1 MTHVFRGASG
11 TLEREKAEASSAHRE
26 GRRAAQGRM
35 RKRGR
40 TSVKVEYL
48 PLGGA
53 GEVGASCGILRI
65 GDRRV
70 LIDAGMRPSARV
82 GQGRLPALN
91 RLDSAPP
98 EAILVTHA
106 HIDHTG
112 ALPLASERFPTAPI
126 YCTETTLLLTRL
138 LLADSVR
145 VMEAE
150 HLAQEGE
157 TPLYTAEVVERTLA
171 RVRPVEWGQPVA
183 PLDDP
188 AITVRFLHAGHIAGA
203 AMLLIDT
210 PAGRVLHLDDYSVTA
225 QRTLHGMDV
234 QGIPQADAVITEGTY
249 GDAIHANRKEQERAL
264 VATVARVVGRGGR
277 ALLPAFAVG
286 RAQEVALIL
295 RAARSTGELP
305 PVPIHLDGMVRG
317 VCDLYQAQVHDIN
330 PRLQNYVR
338 NARRPLF
345 ADPSLAV
352 YAVTAGRRRAL
363 LNNPEA
369 AIVISSSGMMTGGPA
384 PLYARAFAADEKS
397 AIVFSG
403 YQDDESPG
411 AALLRARQGTTV
423 ALGKEELTLSCA
435 VERYSL
441 SAHADAAQIEAA
453 VTRAQPRVTVLVH
466 GEPDTLRALA
476 KRVARHHP
484 HVAVN
489 GEAVTLIDAPARAAS
504 TSGRAATVAPSGKG
518 AHPSPPAAG
527 STATTGGAHQKDA
540 DPSPA
545 DLAAIHRT
553 AWKAAGAHRPW
564 TTVKLA
570 RLATGARYTP
580 ATRVHVQALLDA
592 DVAYFARKR
601 LGAQDVYL
609 PRAPEEVATRQATH
623 VALTPG
629 DLVITSVVEQGTVEA
644 TIAGWKGA
652 RFPLAVIQ
660 LPTGV
665 RRPAYV
671 ALAREDRKA
680 ALAADQERID
690 AATRAG
696 VIAHDLMALWA
707 AAGAGQTTADL
718 VGTQETDDGRIA
730 LARDLVMR
738 GGVLFARHGDVWEPK
753 VAADLAAPEAVARHR
768 ALLALGPRAEVVYR
782 DGRQGVL
789 SGRGRWG
796 QIEVVCDDETRVWWQ
811 DKDVRVVGS
820 SVPERASGDGT
831 DDAVVATADGVD
843 DDERVG

>member
-1 MTHVFRGASG
+1 VR
-11 TLEREKAEASSAHRE
+11 
-26 GRRAAQGRM
+26 
-35 RKRGR
+35 
-40 TSVKVEYL
+40 VEYV

-65 GDRRV
+65 GDWRV
-70 LIDAGMRPSARV
+70 LIDAGMRPSARA
-82 GQGRLPALN
+82 GQDRRPALD
-91 RLDSAPP
+91 RLDAAPP
-98 EAILVTHA
+98 DAILVTHA

-112 ALPLASERFPTAPI
+112 ALPLASEMVPTAPI

-171 RVRPVEWGQPVA
+171 RVRPVEWAQPVA
-183 PLDDP
+183 PLPDP

-210 PAGRVLHLDDYSVTA
+210 PAGRVLHLGDYSVTA

-234 QGIPQADAVITEGTY
+234 QRLPPADAVITEGTY
-249 GDAIHANRKEQERAL
+249 GDAIHANRTEQERAL
-264 VATVARVVGRGGR
+264 VETVARVVGRGGR

-317 VCDLYQAQVHDIN
+317 VCDLYQAQVHDLN

-352 YAVTAGRRRAL
+352 YAVTASRRRQL
-363 LNNPEA
+363 LNDPGA
-369 AIVISSSGMMTGGPA
+369 AVVISSSGMMTGGPA

-441 SAHADAAQIEAA
+441 SAHADAGQIEAA
-453 VTRAQPRVTVLVH
+453 VTRAQPRTTILVH

-476 KRVARHHP
+476 KRVARQHP
-484 HVAVN
+484 QIAAN
-489 GEAVTLIDAPARAAS
+489 GEAVTLIDGPVRTTAAS
-504 TSGRAATVAPSGKG
+504 GRLVPVAPSGEG
-518 AHPSPPAAG
+518 VHPSLAAAG
-527 STATTGGAHQKDA
+527 SAATAGGAHQRDA
-540 DPSPA
+540 DLAPA
-545 DLAAIHRT
+545 DLTAVHRAALAT
-553 AWKAAGAHRPW
+553 GGLHRPW
-564 TTVKLA
+564 TTVELA

-580 ATRVHVQALLDA
+580 AARAHVQGLLDA

-609 PRAPEEVATRQATH
+609 PRAPEEVATRQAAH
-623 VALTPG
+623 VALAPG
-629 DLVITSVVEQGTVEA
+629 DIVIARMNAGQGEARLGVITSIVDQGSVEA
-644 TIAGWKGA
+644 TIAGWKGE

-665 RRPAYV
+665 RRPTYV
-671 ALAREDRKA
+671 ALVREDRKA

-690 AATRAG
+690 AAARSGAL
-696 VIAHDLMALWA
+696 AHDLMALWA
-707 AAGAGQTTADL
+707 CGSQTTGDL
-718 VGTQETDDGRIA
+718 LGTQDTDDGRIA

-738 GGVLFARHGDVWEPK
+738 GGVLFARHGAVWEPK
-753 VAADLAAPEAVARHR
+753 AERDLAVPEAVARHR
-768 ALLALGPRAEVVYR
+768 ALLALGAGSKVAYR
-782 DGRQGVL
+782 DGRQGIL

-796 QIEVVCDDETRVWWQ
+796 QVEVTFDDGTRMWWQ
-811 DKDVRVVGS
+811 DKDVQAVGS
-820 SVPERASGDGT
+820 PEPERAAGSAAGAGSAAEADARADGLG
-831 DDAVVATADGVD
+831 DDALAG
-843 DDERVG
+843 

>member
-1 MTHVFRGASG
+1 
-11 TLEREKAEASSAHRE
+11 
-26 GRRAAQGRM
+26 
-35 RKRGR
+35 
-40 TSVKVEYL
+40 VKVEYI

-65 GDRRV
+65 GDWRV
-70 LIDAGMRPSARV
+70 LIDAGMRPAARA
-82 GQGRLPALN
+82 GQDRLPALD
-91 RLDSAPP
+91 RLTAEPP

-112 ALPLASERFPTAPI
+112 ALPLVSEMFPAAPI

-171 RVRPVEWGQPVA
+171 RVRPVEWARPVA
-183 PLDDP
+183 PLPDP

-210 PAGRVLHLDDYSVTA
+210 PAGRVLHLGDYSVTA
-225 QRTLHGMDV
+225 QRTLHGLDV
-234 QGIPQADAVITEGTY
+234 LGLPQADAVITEGTY

-286 RAQEVALIL
+286 RAQKVALIL

-317 VCDLYQAQVHDIN
+317 VCDLYQAQVHDLN

-338 NARRPLF
+338 NARCPLF

-352 YAVTAGRRRAL
+352 YAVTAGRRRGL
-363 LNNPEA
+363 LDNPEA

-384 PLYARAFAADEKS
+384 PLYARAFAADERN
-397 AIVFSG
+397 AIIFSG

-423 ALGKEELTLSCA
+423 ALGKEALTLSCA

-441 SAHADAAQIEAA
+441 SAHADAGQIEVA
-453 VTRAQPRVTVLVH
+453 VARARPRMTVLVH

-476 KRVARHHP
+476 RRIARHHP
-484 HVAVN
+484 QVAVN
-489 GEAVTLIDAPARAAS
+489 GEAITLIDAPARAVSAA
-504 TSGRAATVAPSGKG
+504 TSGQS
-518 AHPSPPAAG
+518 AAG
-527 STATTGGAHQKDA
+527 ALSGDRAHASPMAAGVSVTMGGSHQRNA
-540 DPSPA
+540 DLYPA
-545 DLAAIHRT
+545 DLAAVHR
-553 AWKAAGAHRPW
+553 AALATGGPHRPW
-564 TTVKLA
+564 TTVELA

-580 ATRVHVQALLDA
+580 ATRVHLQGLLDA

-609 PRAPEEVATRQATH
+609 PRAPEEVAKRQATH
-623 VALTPG
+623 VALAPG
-629 DLVITSVVEQGTVEA
+629 DIVIARMNAGQGEARLGVITSVVEQGTVQA
-644 TIAGWKGA
+644 TIVGWKGE

-671 ALAREDRKA
+671 ALPRDERRAT
-680 ALAADQERID
+680 LAADQERLT
-690 AATRAG
+690 AATRSGA
-696 VIAHDLMALWA
+696 IAHDLMALWA
-707 AAGAGQTTADL
+707 DAGDGRTTGDL
-718 VGTQETDDGRIA
+718 LGTQDTDDGR
-730 LARDLVMR
+730 
-738 GGVLFARHGDVWEPK
+738 
-753 VAADLAAPEAVARHR
+753 
-768 ALLALGPRAEVVYR
+768 LAL
-782 DGRQGVL
+782 
-789 SGRGRWG
+789 S
-796 QIEVVCDDETRVWWQ
+796 T
-811 DKDVRVVGS
+811 
-820 SVPERASGDGT
+820 
-831 DDAVVATADGVD
+831 
-843 DDERVG
+843 

>member
-1 MTHVFRGASG
+1 M
-11 TLEREKAEASSAHRE
+11 
-26 GRRAAQGRM
+26 
-35 RKRGR
+35 
-40 TSVKVEYL
+40 KVEYI

-65 GDRRV
+65 GDWRV
-70 LIDAGMRPSARV
+70 LIDAGMRPAARA
-82 GQGRLPALN
+82 GQDRLPALD
-91 RLDSAPP
+91 RLTAEPP

-112 ALPLASERFPTAPI
+112 ALPLVSEMFPAAPI

-171 RVRPVEWGQPVA
+171 RVRPVEWARPVA
-183 PLDDP
+183 PLPDP

-210 PAGRVLHLDDYSVTA
+210 PAGRVLHLGDYSVTA
-225 QRTLHGMDV
+225 QRTLHGLDV
-234 QGIPQADAVITEGTY
+234 LGLPQADAVITEGTY

-317 VCDLYQAQVHDIN
+317 VCDLYQAQVHDLN

-338 NARRPLF
+338 NARCPLF

-352 YAVTAGRRRAL
+352 YAVTAGRRRGL
-363 LNNPEA
+363 LDNPEA

-384 PLYARAFAADEKS
+384 PLYARAFAADERN
-397 AIVFSG
+397 AIIFSG

-423 ALGKEELTLSCA
+423 ALGKEALTLSCA

-441 SAHADAAQIEAA
+441 SAHADAGQIEVA
-453 VTRAQPRVTVLVH
+453 VARARPRMTVLVH

-476 KRVARHHP
+476 RRIARHHP
-484 HVAVN
+484 QVAVN
-489 GEAVTLIDAPARAAS
+489 GEAITLIDAPARAVSAA
-504 TSGRAATVAPSGKG
+504 TSGQS
-518 AHPSPPAAG
+518 AAG
-527 STATTGGAHQKDA
+527 ALSGDRAHASPMAAGVSVTMGGSHQRNA
-540 DPSPA
+540 DLYPA
-545 DLAAIHRT
+545 DLAAVHR
-553 AWKAAGAHRPW
+553 AALATGGPHRPW
-564 TTVKLA
+564 TTVELA

-580 ATRVHVQALLDA
+580 ATRVHLQGLLDA

-609 PRAPEEVATRQATH
+609 PRAPEEVAKRQATH
-623 VALTPG
+623 VALAPG
-629 DLVITSVVEQGTVEA
+629 DIVIARMNAGQGEARLGVITSVVEQGTVQA
-644 TIAGWKGA
+644 TIVGWKGE

-671 ALAREDRKA
+671 ALPRDERRAT
-680 ALAADQERID
+680 LAADQERLT
-690 AATRAG
+690 AATRSGA
-696 VIAHDLMALWA
+696 IAHDLMALWA
-707 AAGAGQTTADL
+707 DAGDGRTTGDL
-718 VGTQETDDGRIA
+718 LGTQDTDDGR
-730 LARDLVMR
+730 
-738 GGVLFARHGDVWEPK
+738 
-753 VAADLAAPEAVARHR
+753 
-768 ALLALGPRAEVVYR
+768 LAL
-782 DGRQGVL
+782 
-789 SGRGRWG
+789 S
-796 QIEVVCDDETRVWWQ
+796 T
-811 DKDVRVVGS
+811 
-820 SVPERASGDGT
+820 
-831 DDAVVATADGVD
+831 
-843 DDERVG
+843 

>member
-1 MTHVFRGASG
+1 M
-11 TLEREKAEASSAHRE
+11 
-26 GRRAAQGRM
+26 
-35 RKRGR
+35 
-40 TSVKVEYL
+40 
-48 PLGGA
+48 GGA

-65 GDRRV
+65 GDRRL
-70 LIDAGMRPSARV
+70 LIDAGMRPSARA
-82 GQGRLPALN
+82 GQERLPALDW
-91 RLDSAPP
+91 LTAEPP

-112 ALPLASERFPTAPI
+112 ALPLVSERFPTAPI

-183 PLDDP
+183 PLPDP

-210 PAGRVLHLDDYSVTA
+210 PVGRVLHLGDYSVTA

-234 QGIPQADAVITEGTY
+234 QRLPPADAVITEGTY

-317 VCDLYQAQVHDIN
+317 VCDLYQAQVHDLN

-352 YAVTAGRRRAL
+352 YAVTASRRRGL
-363 LNNPEA
+363 LDNPEA

-423 ALGKEELTLSCA
+423 TLGKEELTLSCA

-441 SAHADAAQIEAA
+441 SAHADAGQIEVA

-466 GEPDTLRALA
+466 GEPGTLRALA
-476 KRVARHHP
+476 RRVARHHP

-489 GEAVTLIDAPARAAS
+489 GEAVTLIDAPVRATSAALSTRAAV
-504 TSGRAATVAPSGKG
+504 AALAGEG
-518 AHPSPPAAG
+518 ARPPSPAG
-527 STATTGGAHQKDA
+527 ATPA
-540 DPSPA
+540 DPHGADDAVSPA
-545 DLAAIHRT
+545 DLAAVHR
-553 AWKAAGAHRPW
+553 AALATGGPHRPW
-564 TTVKLA
+564 TTVELA

-580 ATRVHVQALLDA
+580 ATRVHVQGLLDA

-609 PRAPEEVATRQATH
+609 PRAPEDVAKRQATH

-629 DLVITSVVEQGTVEA
+629 DIVIARMNEGQGEARLGVITSVVAQGTVEA
-644 TIAGWKGA
+644 TIAGWKGE

-665 RRPAYV
+665 RQPAYV
-671 ALAREDRKA
+671 ALPRDERRAM
-680 ALAADQERID
+680 LAADQERLTD
-690 AATRAG
+690 AARSG
-696 VIAHDLMALWA
+696 DIAHDLMALWA
-707 AAGAGQTTADL
+707 AAGEGQTTADL
-718 VGTQETDDGRIA
+718 LRTQETDDGRLA

-738 GGVLFARHGDVWEPK
+738 GGVLFTRHGDVWEPK
-753 VAADLAAPEAVARHR
+753 AERDLAAPEAVARHL

-782 DGRQGVL
+782 DGRQGLL

-796 QIEVVCDDETRVWWQ
+796 QVEVVCDDETRVWWQ
-811 DKDVRVVGS
+811 DKDVRAVGS
-820 SVPERASGDGT
+820 SVLERATGDGA
-831 DDAVVATADGVD
+831 DDAVVATADGVAAD
-843 DDERVG
+843 VDADERAG

>member
-1 MTHVFRGASG
+1 
-11 TLEREKAEASSAHRE
+11 
-26 GRRAAQGRM
+26 
-35 RKRGR
+35 
-40 TSVKVEYL
+40 VKVEYL

-53 GEVGASCGILRI
+53 GEVGASCGLLCI

-70 LIDAGMRPSARV
+70 LIDAGMRPSARA
-82 GQGRLPALN
+82 GQDRLPALD
-91 RLDSAPP
+91 RLAAEPP

-112 ALPLASERFPTAPI
+112 ALPLASELFPTAPI
-126 YCTETTLLLTRL
+126 YCTETTLLLMRL

-171 RVRPVEWGQPVA
+171 RVRPVEWGQPIA

-210 PAGRVLHLDDYSVTA
+210 PAGRVLHMGDYSVTA
-225 QRTLHGMDV
+225 QRTLHGLDV
-234 QGIPQADAVITEGTY
+234 QRLPQADAVITEGTY

-317 VCDLYQAQVHDIN
+317 VCDLYQAQVHDLN

-352 YAVTAGRRRAL
+352 YAVTAGRRRQL
-363 LNNPEA
+363 LNDPGA

-384 PLYARAFAADEKS
+384 PLYARAFAADEKN

-423 ALGKEELTLSCA
+423 TLGKEELTLSCA

-441 SAHADAAQIEAA
+441 SAHADASQIEVA

-484 HVAVN
+484 YVAAN
-489 GEAVTLIDAPARAAS
+489 GEVITLIDAPVRATAAA
-504 TSGRAATVAPSGKG
+504 GRPATTAPSGEG
-518 AHPSPPAAG
+518 AHPSPTVAAG
-527 STATTGGAHQKDA
+527 SAVMTESLNQKDA

-545 DLAAIHRT
+545 DLSAVHRAAL
-553 AWKAAGAHRPW
+553 AAGGLHRPW
-564 TTVKLA
+564 TTVELA
-570 RLATGARYTP
+570 RLAVGARYTP
-580 ATRVHVQALLDA
+580 ATRVHVQGLLDA
-592 DVAYFARKR
+592 DVAHFARKR

-609 PRAPEEVATRQATH
+609 PRAPEDVAKRQATH

-629 DLVITSVVEQGTVEA
+629 DLVIARMNAGQGEARLGVITSVVEQGTVDA
-644 TIAGWKGA
+644 TIVGWKGE

-690 AATRAG
+690 AATRTG
-696 VIAHDLMALWA
+696 VIAYDLMTLWA
-707 AAGAGQTTADL
+707 ADGAGQTTADL
-718 VGTQETDDGRIA
+718 LGTQETDDGRLA

-738 GGVLFARHGDVWEPK
+738 GGVLFTRHGDVWEPK
-753 VAADLAAPEAVARHR
+753 VERDLAAPEAVARHL

-782 DGRQGVL
+782 DGRQGLL

-796 QIEVVCDDETRVWWQ
+796 QVEVVCDDETRVWWQ
-811 DKDVRVVGS
+811 DKDVQAVGS
-820 SVPERASGDGT
+820 SVPERASGDGA

-843 DDERVG
+843 DDERAG

>member
-1 MTHVFRGASG
+1 
-11 TLEREKAEASSAHRE
+11 
-26 GRRAAQGRM
+26 M

-53 GEVGASCGILRI
+53 GEVGASCGLLRI

-70 LIDAGMRPSARV
+70 LIDAGMRPAARV
-82 GQGRLPALN
+82 GQDRLPALD
-91 RLDSAPP
+91 RLTAAPP
-98 EAILVTHA
+98 DAILVTHA

-112 ALPLASERFPTAPI
+112 ALPLASEMFPAAPI

-171 RVRPVEWGQPVA
+171 RVRPVEWAQPLA
-183 PLDDP
+183 PLPDP

-210 PAGRVLHLDDYSVTA
+210 PAGRVLHMGDYSVTA
-225 QRTLHGMDV
+225 QRTLHGLDV
-234 QGIPQADAVITEGTY
+234 QGLPQADAVISEGTY

-295 RAARSTGELP
+295 RAARSTGDLP

-317 VCDLYQAQVHDIN
+317 VCDLYQAQVHDLN

-345 ADPSLAV
+345 AAPSLAV
-352 YAVTAGRRRAL
+352 YAVTASRRRGL
-363 LNNPEA
+363 LDNPEA

-384 PLYARAFAADEKS
+384 PLYARAFAADEKN
-397 AIVFSG
+397 AIIFSG

-423 ALGKEELTLSCA
+423 ALGKDELTLQCA

-441 SAHADAAQIEAA
+441 SAHADAGQIEVA
-453 VTRAQPRVTVLVH
+453 VARARPRVTVLVH
-466 GEPDTLRALA
+466 GEPNTLRALA
-476 KRVARHHP
+476 RRVARYHP
-484 HVAVN
+484 HIAVN
-489 GEAVTLIDAPARAAS
+489 GEAVTLIDAPDRAAS
-504 TSGRAATVAPSGKG
+504 ATPSGEVTRL
-518 AHPSPPAAG
+518 PSPAG
-527 STATTGGAHQKDA
+527 GTPGDLHGTDGAV
-540 DPSPA
+540 SPA
-545 DLAAIHRT
+545 DLAAIHRA
-553 AWKAAGAHRPW
+553 AWEAAGAHRPW
-564 TTVKLA
+564 TTVELA
-570 RLATGARYTP
+570 RLVTGARYTP
-580 ATRVHVQALLDA
+580 ATRVHVQGLLDA

-609 PRAPEEVATRQATH
+609 PRAPEEVAKRQATH
-623 VALTPG
+623 VALMPG
-629 DLVITSVVEQGTVEA
+629 DIVIARMNEGQGEARLGVITSVVKQGTVEA
-644 TIAGWKGA
+644 TIAGWKGE
-652 RFPLAVIQ
+652 RFPVAVIQ

-671 ALAREDRKA
+671 ALPREERRA
-680 ALAADQERID
+680 ALSADQERIT
-690 AATRAG
+690 AATRSRD
-696 VIAHDLMALWA
+696 IAHDLMALWA
-707 AAGAGQTTADL
+707 RGSQTTDDIL
-718 VGTQETDDGRIA
+718 GTQETDDGRLA

-738 GGVLFARHGDVWEPK
+738 GGVLFTRHGDVWEPK
-753 VAADLAAPEAVARHR
+753 AEGDLAAPEAVARHL
-768 ALLALGPRAEVVYR
+768 ALLARGAGVTVAYR
-782 DGRQGVL
+782 DGHHSVL

-796 QIEVVCDDETRVWWQ
+796 QVEVVLDDGTRVWWQ
-811 DKDVRVVGS
+811 DKDVRIVDEAS
-820 SVPERASGDGT
+820 TPERAIGDGSDRAADAAVAAAAAGVA
-831 DDAVVATADGVD
+831 DDARAG
-843 DDERVG
+843 

>member
-1 MTHVFRGASG
+1 
-11 TLEREKAEASSAHRE
+11 
-26 GRRAAQGRM
+26 
-35 RKRGR
+35 
-40 TSVKVEYL
+40 VKVEYI

-65 GDRRV
+65 GDWRL
-70 LIDAGMRPSARV
+70 LIDAGMRPAARA
-82 GQGRLPALN
+82 GQDRRPALD
-91 RLDSAPP
+91 RLTAAPP
-98 EAILVTHA
+98 DAILVTHA

-112 ALPLASERFPTAPI
+112 ALPLASEMFPAAPI
-126 YCTETTLLLTRL
+126 YCTETTLLLMRL

-171 RVRPVEWGQPVA
+171 RVRPIEWAQPIA
-183 PLDDP
+183 PIADP

-210 PAGRVLHLDDYSVTA
+210 PAGRVLHLGDYSVTA
-225 QRTLHGMDV
+225 QRTLHGLDV
-234 QGIPQADAVITEGTY
+234 PGLPQADAVITEGTY

-295 RAARSTGELP
+295 RAARTAGELP
-305 PVPIHLDGMVRG
+305 PAAIHLDGMVRG
-317 VCDLYQAQVHDIN
+317 VCDLYQAQVHDLN

-352 YAVTAGRRRAL
+352 YAVTASRRRGL
-363 LNNPEA
+363 LANPEA

-384 PLYARAFAADEKS
+384 PLYARAFAADEKN

-423 ALGKEELTLSCA
+423 TLGKEELTLSCA

-441 SAHADAAQIEAA
+441 SAHADAGQIEVA
-453 VTRAQPRVTVLVH
+453 VTRAHPRVTVLVH

-476 KRVARHHP
+476 RRVAHHHP

-489 GEAVTLIDAPARAAS
+489 GEAVTLIDAPVRATSAALSTRAAV
-504 TSGRAATVAPSGKG
+504 AAPAGEG
-518 AHPSPPAAG
+518 ARPPSPAG
-527 STATTGGAHQKDA
+527 ATPA
-540 DPSPA
+540 DPHGADDAVSAA
-545 DLAAIHRT
+545 DLAAVHR
-553 AWKAAGAHRPW
+553 AALATGGPHRPW
-564 TTVKLA
+564 TTVELA

-580 ATRVHVQALLDA
+580 ATRVHVQGLLDA

-601 LGAQDVYL
+601 LGAQEVYL

-623 VALTPG
+623 VALVPG
-629 DLVITSVVEQGTVEA
+629 DIVIARMNEGQGEARLGVITSAVAQGSVEA
-644 TIAGWKGA
+644 TIVGWKGE
-652 RFPLAVIQ
+652 RFPLPVIQ
-660 LPTGV
+660 LTTGV

-671 ALAREDRKA
+671 ALPRDERRAT
-680 ALAADQERID
+680 LAADQERLT
-690 AATRAG
+690 AAARAG
-696 VIAHDLMALWA
+696 DIAHDLMALWA
-707 AAGAGQTTADL
+707 RGRQTTDDIL
-718 VGTQETDDGRIA
+718 GTQDTDDGRLA

-738 GGVLFARHGDVWEPK
+738 GGVLFARQGDVWEPK
-753 VAADLAAPEAVARHR
+753 AEADLAAPEAVTRHL
-768 ALLALGPRAEVVYR
+768 ALLARGAGATVAYR
-782 DGRQGVL
+782 DGRNGVL

-796 QIEVVCDDETRVWWQ
+796 QVEVALDDGTRVWWQ
-811 DKDVRVVGS
+811 DKDVRIAD
-820 SVPERASGDGT
+820 EASASAHAAGDGS
-831 DDAVVATADGVD
+831 DSVVAAGAVATAVD
-843 DDERVG
+843 DDERTG

>member
-1 MTHVFRGASG
+1 M
-11 TLEREKAEASSAHRE
+11 
-26 GRRAAQGRM
+26 
-35 RKRGR
+35 
-40 TSVKVEYL
+40 KVEYI

-82 GQGRLPALN
+82 GQDRLPALD
-91 RLDSAPP
+91 RLTVEPP
-98 EAILVTHA
+98 DAILVTHA

-112 ALPLASERFPTAPI
+112 TLPLASEMFPAVPI

-145 VMEAE
+145 VMQAE
-150 HLAQEGE
+150 HLERESE

-171 RVRPVEWGQPVA
+171 RVRPVEWAQPIA

-210 PAGRVLHLDDYSVTA
+210 PAGRVLHLGDYSVTA
-225 QRTLHGMDV
+225 QRTLHGLDV
-234 QGIPQADAVITEGTY
+234 QRLPQADAVITEGTY

-317 VCDLYQAQVHDIN
+317 VCDLYQAQVHDLN

-352 YAVTAGRRRAL
+352 YAVTAGRRRHL
-363 LNNPEA
+363 LNDLGA
-369 AIVISSSGMMTGGPA
+369 AIVISSSGMMTGGSA

-441 SAHADAAQIEAA
+441 SAHADAGQIEVA
-453 VTRAQPRVTVLVH
+453 VTRARPRTTVLVH

-476 KRVARHHP
+476 KRIARHHP

-489 GEAVTLIDAPARAAS
+489 GEAITLIDAPARATLAAVS
-504 TSGRAATVAPSGKG
+504 TRPTTPALAGEGARPPSAVEGTPGDLDG
-518 AHPSPPAAG
+518 AD
-527 STATTGGAHQKDA
+527 DA
-540 DPSPA
+540 VSPA
-545 DLAAIHRT
+545 DLAAVHR
-553 AWKAAGAHRPW
+553 AALATGGPHRPW
-564 TTVKLA
+564 TTVELA

-580 ATRVHVQALLDA
+580 ATRVHVQGLLDA

-609 PRAPEEVATRQATH
+609 PRAPEDVAKRQATH

-629 DLVITSVVEQGTVEA
+629 DIVIARMNEGQGEARLGVITSVVAQGTVEA
-644 TIAGWKGA
+644 TIAGWKGE

-665 RRPAYV
+665 RQPVYV
-671 ALAREDRKA
+671 ALPREERRA
-680 ALAADQERID
+680 TLAADQERLT
-690 AATRAG
+690 AATRSG
-696 VIAHDLMALWA
+696 NIAHDLMALWA
-707 AAGAGQTTADL
+707 RGRQTTADIL
-718 VGTQETDDGRIA
+718 GTQETDDGRLA

-738 GGVLFARHGDVWEPK
+738 GGVLFTRHGDVWEPK
-753 VAADLAAPEAVARHR
+753 AEADLAAPEAVARHL
-768 ALLALGPRAEVVYR
+768 ALLARGAGSGVTYR
-782 DGRQGVL
+782 DGHHSVL

-796 QIEVVCDDETRVWWQ
+796 QVEVVIDDGTRVWWQ
-811 DKDVRVVGS
+811 DKDVRAVGLS
-820 SVPERASGDGT
+820 APECAAGDGSGVEA
-831 DDAVVATADGVD
+831 DATAHGVD
-843 DDERVG
+843 DAERAG

>member
-1 MTHVFRGASG
+1 
-11 TLEREKAEASSAHRE
+11 
-26 GRRAAQGRM
+26 
-35 RKRGR
+35 
-40 TSVKVEYL
+40 VKVEYI

-53 GEVGASCGILRI
+53 GEVGASCGLLRI

-70 LIDAGMRPSARV
+70 LIDAGMRPSARA
-82 GQGRLPALN
+82 GQDRLPALD
-91 RLDSAPP
+91 RLAAEPP

-150 HLAQEGE
+150 HLAQESE

-171 RVRPVEWGQPVA
+171 RVRPVEWGQPLA

-188 AITVRFLHAGHIAGA
+188 ALVVRFLHAGHIAGA

-210 PAGRVLHLDDYSVTA
+210 PAGRVLHMGDYSVTA
-225 QRTLHGMDV
+225 QRTLHGVDV
-234 QGIPQADAVITEGTY
+234 QRLPQADAVITEGTY

-317 VCDLYQAQVHDIN
+317 VCDLYQAQVHDLN

-363 LNNPEA
+363 LADPGA
-369 AIVISSSGMMTGGPA
+369 AVVISSSGMMTGGPA
-384 PLYARAFAADEKS
+384 PLYARAFAADEKN

-441 SAHADAAQIEAA
+441 SAHADAGQIEAA
-453 VTRAQPRVTVLVH
+453 VTRAQPRTTILVH

-484 HVAVN
+484 QIAAN
-489 GEAVTLIDAPARAAS
+489 GEAVTLIDGPVRTTAAS
-504 TSGRAATVAPSGKG
+504 GRLAPVAPSGEG
-518 AHPSPPAAG
+518 VHPSLAAAG
-527 STATTGGAHQKDA
+527 SAAPAGGAHQRDA
-540 DPSPA
+540 DPSPT
-545 DLAAIHRT
+545 DLTAVHRAALAT
-553 AWKAAGAHRPW
+553 GGPHRPW
-564 TTVKLA
+564 TTVELA

-580 ATRVHVQALLDA
+580 AARAHVQGLLDA

-609 PRAPEEVATRQATH
+609 PLPRAPEEVATRQAAH
-623 VALTPG
+623 VALAPG
-629 DLVITSVVEQGTVEA
+629 DIVIARMNAGQGEARLGVIVTAVEQGTVDA
-644 TIAGWKGA
+644 TIVGWKGE

-690 AATRAG
+690 AAARSG
-696 VIAHDLMALWA
+696 EIAHDLMALWA
-707 AAGAGQTTADL
+707 RGSQTTADL
-718 VGTQETDDGRIA
+718 LGTQETDDGRMA

-738 GGVLFARHGDVWEPK
+738 GGVLFTRHGDVWEPK
-753 VAADLAAPEAVARHR
+753 AERDLAVPEAVVRHR
-768 ALLALGPRAEVVYR
+768 ALLAFGTGTAVAYR
-782 DGRQGVL
+782 DGRQGIL

-796 QIEVVCDDETRVWWQ
+796 QVEVTLDDGTRLWWQ
-811 DKDVRVVGS
+811 DKDVRAVGS
-820 SVPERASGDGT
+820 SASERAAGDGS
-831 DDAVVATADGVD
+831 DAADATADATIAGGD
-843 DDERVG
+843 DDERAG

>member
-1 MTHVFRGASG
+1 
-11 TLEREKAEASSAHRE
+11 
-26 GRRAAQGRM
+26 
-35 RKRGR
+35 
-40 TSVKVEYL
+40 VKVEYI

-53 GEVGASCGILRI
+53 GEVGASCGLLRI

-70 LIDAGMRPSARV
+70 LIDAGMRPSARA
-82 GQGRLPALN
+82 GQDRLPALD
-91 RLDSAPP
+91 RLAAEPP

-150 HLAQEGE
+150 HLAQESE

-171 RVRPVEWGQPVA
+171 RVRPVEWAQPIA

-188 AITVRFLHAGHIAGA
+188 ALVVRFLHAGHIAGA

-210 PAGRVLHLDDYSVTA
+210 PAGRVLHMGDYSVTA
-225 QRTLHGMDV
+225 QRTLHGVDV
-234 QGIPQADAVITEGTY
+234 QRLPQADAVITEGTY

-317 VCDLYQAQVHDIN
+317 VCDLYQAQVHDLN

-363 LNNPEA
+363 LADPGA
-369 AIVISSSGMMTGGPA
+369 AVVISSSGMMTGGPA
-384 PLYARAFAADEKS
+384 PLYARAFAADEKN

-441 SAHADAAQIEAA
+441 SAHADAGQIEAA
-453 VTRAQPRVTVLVH
+453 VTRAQPRTTILVH

-484 HVAVN
+484 QIAAN
-489 GEAVTLIDAPARAAS
+489 GEAVTLIDGPVRTTAAS
-504 TSGRAATVAPSGKG
+504 GRLAPVAPSGEG
-518 AHPSPPAAG
+518 VHPSLAAAG
-527 STATTGGAHQKDA
+527 SAATAGGAHQRDA
-540 DPSPA
+540 DPSPT
-545 DLAAIHRT
+545 DLTAVHRAALAT
-553 AWKAAGAHRPW
+553 GGPHRPW
-564 TTVKLA
+564 TTVELA

-609 PRAPEEVATRQATH
+609 PRAPEEVATRQAAH
-623 VALTPG
+623 VALAPG
-629 DLVITSVVEQGTVEA
+629 DIVIARMNAGQGEARLGVITSIVDQGSVEA
-644 TIAGWKGA
+644 TIAGWKGE

-665 RRPAYV
+665 RRPTYV
-671 ALAREDRKA
+671 ALVREDRKA

-690 AATRAG
+690 AAARSGAL
-696 VIAHDLMALWA
+696 AHDLMALWA
-707 AAGAGQTTADL
+707 RGSQTTGDL
-718 VGTQETDDGRIA
+718 LGTQDTDDGRIA

-738 GGVLFARHGDVWEPK
+738 GGVLFARHGAVWEPK
-753 VAADLAAPEAVARHR
+753 AERDLAVPEAVARHR
-768 ALLALGPRAEVVYR
+768 ALLALGAGTAVAYR
-782 DGRQGVL
+782 DGRQGIL

-796 QIEVVCDDETRVWWQ
+796 QVEVTFDDGTRMWWQ
-811 DKDVRVVGS
+811 DKDVQAVGS
-820 SVPERASGDGT
+820 PEPERAAGSAAGAGS
-831 DDAVVATADGVD
+831 DAAADARADGLGND
-843 DDERVG
+843 ALAG

>member
-1 MTHVFRGASG
+1 
-11 TLEREKAEASSAHRE
+11 
-26 GRRAAQGRM
+26 
-35 RKRGR
+35 
-40 TSVKVEYL
+40 
-48 PLGGA
+48 
-53 GEVGASCGILRI
+53 
-65 GDRRV
+65 
-70 LIDAGMRPSARV
+70 
-82 GQGRLPALN
+82 
-91 RLDSAPP
+91 
-98 EAILVTHA
+98 VTHA

-112 ALPLASERFPTAPI
+112 ALPLASEMFPAASI

-171 RVRPVEWGQPVA
+171 RVRPVEWAQPIA

-210 PAGRVLHLDDYSVTA
+210 PAGRVLHLGDYSVTA
-225 QRTLHGMDV
+225 QRTLHGLDV
-234 QGIPQADAVITEGTY
+234 LGLPQADAVISEGTY

-295 RAARSTGELP
+295 RAARATGELP

-317 VCDLYQAQVHDIN
+317 VCDLYQAQVHDLN

-352 YAVTAGRRRAL
+352 YAVTAGRRRQL
-363 LNNPEA
+363 LNDPGA
-369 AIVISSSGMMTGGPA
+369 AVVISSSGMMTGGPA
-384 PLYARAFAADEKS
+384 PLYARALAVDEKS

-423 ALGKEELTLSCA
+423 TLGKEELTLSCA

-441 SAHADAAQIEAA
+441 SAHADAGQIEVA
-453 VTRAQPRVTVLVH
+453 VTRARPRVTVLVH

-476 KRVARHHP
+476 RRLARYHP

-489 GEAVTLIDAPARAAS
+489 GEAVTLIDAPARA
-504 TSGRAATVAPSGKG
+504 TSAAMSPRPMTAAPSGEEDPHG
-518 AHPSPPAAG
+518 AD
-527 STATTGGAHQKDA
+527 GAM
-540 DPSPA
+540 PPA
-545 DLAAIHRT
+545 DLAAVHRT
-553 AWKAAGAHRPW
+553 ALATGGPHRPW
-564 TTVKLA
+564 TTVELA

-580 ATRVHVQALLDA
+580 ATRVHVQELLDA
-592 DVAYFARKR
+592 DVAHFARKR

-609 PRAPEEVATRQATH
+609 PRAPEEVAKRQATH
-623 VALTPG
+623 VALAPG
-629 DLVITSVVEQGTVEA
+629 DIVIARMNEGQGEARLGVITSAVALGAVEA
-644 TIAGWKGA
+644 TIVGWKGE

-671 ALAREDRKA
+671 ALPRDERRAT
-680 ALAADQERID
+680 LAADQERLT
-690 AATRAG
+690 AATRSGA
-696 VIAHDLMALWA
+696 IAHDLMALWA
-707 AAGAGQTTADL
+707 DAGGGQTTEEIL
-718 VGTQETDDGRIA
+718 GTQDTDDGRLA

-738 GGVLFARHGDVWEPK
+738 GGVVFTRQGDVWEPK
-753 VAADLAAPEAVARHR
+753 AEADLAAPEAVARHL
-768 ALLALGPRAEVVYR
+768 ALLARGAGSTVAYR
-782 DGRQGVL
+782 DGRGGVL

-796 QIEVVCDDETRVWWQ
+796 QVEVALDDGTRVWWQ
-811 DKDVRVVGS
+811 DKDVRIADEAS
-820 SVPERASGDGT
+820 APERAAGDGS
-831 DDAVVATADGVD
+831 DRAVAAGAVATAVD
-843 DDERVG
+843 DDERTG

>member
-1 MTHVFRGASG
+1 
-11 TLEREKAEASSAHRE
+11 
-26 GRRAAQGRM
+26 
-35 RKRGR
+35 
-40 TSVKVEYL
+40 VKVEYI

-70 LIDAGMRPSARV
+70 LIDAGMRPSARA
-82 GQGRLPALN
+82 GQDRLPALD
-91 RLDSAPP
+91 RLDAEPP

-112 ALPLASERFPTAPI
+112 ALPLVSERFPTAPI

-171 RVRPVEWGQPVA
+171 RVRPVEWAQPVA
-183 PLDDP
+183 PLPDP
-188 AITVRFLHAGHIAGA
+188 TITVRFLHAGHIAGA

-210 PAGRVLHLDDYSVTA
+210 PAGRVLHLGDYSVTA
-225 QRTLHGMDV
+225 QRTLHGLDV
-234 QGIPQADAVITEGTY
+234 LGLPQADAVISEGTY

-317 VCDLYQAQVHDIN
+317 VCDLYQAQVHDLN

-352 YAVTAGRRRAL
+352 YAVTAGRRRQL
-363 LNNPEA
+363 LNDPGA

-423 ALGKEELTLSCA
+423 ALGKEQLTLQCA

-441 SAHADAAQIEAA
+441 SAHADAGQIEVA
-453 VTRAQPRVTVLVH
+453 VARARPRVTVLVH

-489 GEAVTLIDAPARAAS
+489 GEAVTLIDAPAWAAS
-504 TSGRAATVAPSGKG
+504 ATTSGRVATVAPSGDG
-518 AHPSPPAAG
+518 VHPSPTAATG
-527 STATTGGAHQKDA
+527 SAATTGGAHQSDA
-540 DPSPA
+540 DPFPA
-545 DLAAIHRT
+545 DLAAIHRA

-564 TTVKLA
+564 TTVELA

-580 ATRVHVQALLDA
+580 ATRVQVQGLLDA
-592 DVAYFARKR
+592 DVAHFARKR

-609 PRAPEEVATRQATH
+609 PRAPEDVARRQATH
-623 VALTPG
+623 VALTLG
-629 DLVITSVVEQGTVEA
+629 DIVIARMNEGQGEARLGVITSVVEQGSVEA
-644 TIAGWKGA
+644 TIVGWKGE

-671 ALAREDRKA
+671 ALSREDRKA
-680 ALAADQERID
+680 TLAADQERID
-690 AATRAG
+690 AAVRAG

-707 AAGAGQTTADL
+707 GGGDGRTTEDL
-718 VGTQETDDGRIA
+718 LGTQDTDDGRLA

-738 GGVLFARHGDVWEPK
+738 GDVLFTRHGDVWEPK
-753 VAADLAAPEAVARHR
+753 AEEDLAAPAAVARHL
-768 ALLALGPRAEVVYR
+768 ALLALGPRAEVAYR

-796 QIEVVCDDETRVWWQ
+796 QVEVVLADGARVWWQ
-811 DKDVRVVGS
+811 DKDVRAVEA
-820 SVPERASGDGT
+820 SVPERATGDGA

-843 DDERVG
+843 DDERAG

>member
-1 MTHVFRGASG
+1 
-11 TLEREKAEASSAHRE
+11 
-26 GRRAAQGRM
+26 
-35 RKRGR
+35 
-40 TSVKVEYL
+40 VKVEYI

-53 GEVGASCGILRI
+53 GEVGASCGIVRI

-82 GQGRLPALN
+82 GQDRLPALD
-91 RLDSAPP
+91 RLTVEPP

-112 ALPLASERFPTAPI
+112 ALPLVSERFPAAPI

-171 RVRPVEWGQPVA
+171 RVRPVEWAQPVA
-183 PLDDP
+183 PTPDP
-188 AITVRFLHAGHIAGA
+188 AIVVRFLHAGHIAGA

-210 PAGRVLHLDDYSVTA
+210 PAGRVLHLGDYSVTA
-225 QRTLHGMDV
+225 QRTLHGLDV
-234 QGIPQADAVITEGTY
+234 QGLPQADAVITEGTY

-295 RAARSTGELP
+295 RAARTAGELP
-305 PVPIHLDGMVRG
+305 PAPIHLDGMVRG
-317 VCDLYQAQVHDIN
+317 VCALYQAQVHDLN

-352 YAVTAGRRRAL
+352 YAVTAGRRRSL
-363 LNNPEA
+363 LDNPEA

-384 PLYARAFAADEKS
+384 PLYARAFAADEKN

-423 ALGKEELTLSCA
+423 ALGKEELTLRCA

-441 SAHADAAQIEAA
+441 SAHADAGQIEVA
-453 VTRAQPRVTVLVH
+453 VARARPRVTVLVH

-476 KRVARHHP
+476 QRIARYHP
-484 HVAVN
+484 QVAVN
-489 GEAVTLIDAPARAAS
+489 GEAITLIDAPVWVASAAPAGEGARA
-504 TSGRAATVAPSGKG
+504 
-518 AHPSPPAAG
+518 PSPAG
-527 STATTGGAHQKDA
+527 RTPGDPHGVDGAV
-540 DPSPA
+540 PPA
-545 DLAAIHRT
+545 DLAAIHRSALAT
-553 AWKAAGAHRPW
+553 GGLHRPW
-564 TTVKLA
+564 TTVELA

-601 LGAQDVYL
+601 LGAQEVYL
-609 PRAPEEVATRQATH
+609 PRAPEDVAERQATH
-623 VALTPG
+623 VALAPG
-629 DLVITSVVEQGTVEA
+629 DIVIARMNAGQGEARLGVIISVVEQGTVEA
-644 TIAGWKGA
+644 TIAGWKGE

-665 RRPAYV
+665 CRSAYV
-671 ALAREDRKA
+671 ALRRDERRAT
-680 ALAADQERID
+680 LAADQERLT
-690 AATRAG
+690 AAARSGA
-696 VIAHDLMALWA
+696 IAHDLMALWA
-707 AAGAGQTTADL
+707 AAGDGQTTADL
-718 VGTQETDDGRIA
+718 LGTQETDDGRLA

-738 GGVLFARHGDVWEPK
+738 GGVLFTRHGDVWEPK
-753 VAADLAAPEAVARHR
+753 AEADLAAPEAVARHL
-768 ALLALGPRAEVVYR
+768 ALLARGAGVTVAYR
-782 DGRQGVL
+782 DGHHSVL

-796 QIEVVCDDETRVWWQ
+796 QVEVVRDDGTRVWWQ
-811 DKDVRVVGS
+811 DKDVRIVDEAS
-820 SVPERASGDGT
+820 TPERTIGDGSDRAADAAVAAAAAGVA
-831 DDAVVATADGVD
+831 DDARAG
-843 DDERVG
+843 

>member
-1 MTHVFRGASG
+1 
-11 TLEREKAEASSAHRE
+11 
-26 GRRAAQGRM
+26 M

-40 TSVKVEYL
+40 TIVKVEYL

-82 GQGRLPALN
+82 GQDRLPALD
-91 RLDSAPP
+91 RLTVEPP
-98 EAILVTHA
+98 DAILVTHA

-112 ALPLASERFPTAPI
+112 ALPLASEMFPTAPI

-171 RVRPVEWGQPVA
+171 RVRPVEWAQPVA
-183 PLDDP
+183 PTPDP
-188 AITVRFLHAGHIAGA
+188 AIVVRFLHAGHIAGA

-210 PAGRVLHLDDYSVTA
+210 PAGRVLHLGDYSVTA
-225 QRTLHGMDV
+225 QRTLHGLDV
-234 QGIPQADAVITEGTY
+234 LGLPQADAVISEGTY
-249 GDAIHANRKEQERAL
+249 GDAVHANRKEQERAL

-277 ALLPAFAVG
+277 VLLPAFAVG

-295 RAARSTGELP
+295 RAARTAGELP
-305 PVPIHLDGMVRG
+305 PAAIHLDGMVRG
-317 VCDLYQAQVHDIN
+317 VCDLYQAQVHDLN

-352 YAVTAGRRRAL
+352 YAVTASRRRRL
-363 LNNPEA
+363 LDNPEA

-441 SAHADAAQIEAA
+441 SAHADAGQIEVA
-453 VTRAQPRVTVLVH
+453 VTRARPRVTVLVH

-489 GEAVTLIDAPARAAS
+489 GEAITLIDAPVRATSATAGWPVAAAPAGEGARS
-504 TSGRAATVAPSGKG
+504 
-518 AHPSPPAAG
+518 PSPAG
-527 STATTGGAHQKDA
+527 GTPEDPHGADGA
-540 DPSPA
+540 VSPA
-545 DLAAIHRT
+545 DLAAMHR
-553 AWKAAGAHRPW
+553 AALATGGLHRPW
-564 TTVKLA
+564 TTVELA
-570 RLATGARYTP
+570 RLVTGARYTP

-601 LGAQDVYL
+601 LGAQEVYL
-609 PRAPEEVATRQATH
+609 PRAPEEVAKRQATH

-629 DLVITSVVEQGTVEA
+629 DIVIARMNEGQGEARLGVITSIVAQGTVEA
-644 TIAGWKGA
+644 TIVGWKGE

-665 RRPAYV
+665 RQPVYV
-671 ALAREDRKA
+671 ALPREERRA
-680 ALAADQERID
+680 TLAADQERLT
-690 AATRAG
+690 AATRSGA
-696 VIAHDLMALWA
+696 IAHDLMALWA
-707 AAGAGQTTADL
+707 RGRQTTADIL
-718 VGTQETDDGRIA
+718 GTQETDDGRLA

-738 GGVLFARHGDVWEPK
+738 GGVLFTRQGDVWEPK
-753 VAADLAAPEAVARHR
+753 AEADLAAPEAVARHL
-768 ALLALGPRAEVVYR
+768 ALLARGAGSGVTYR
-782 DGRQGVL
+782 DGHGGVL

-796 QIEVVCDDETRVWWQ
+796 QVEVVIDDGTRVWWQ
-811 DKDVRVVGS
+811 DKDVRAVGLS
-820 SVPERASGDGT
+820 APECAAGDGAGVEA
-831 DDAVVATADGVD
+831 DATANGVD
-843 DDERVG
+843 DAERAG

>member
-1 MTHVFRGASG
+1 
-11 TLEREKAEASSAHRE
+11 
-26 GRRAAQGRM
+26 M

-40 TSVKVEYL
+40 TRVKVEYL

-70 LIDAGMRPSARV
+70 LIDAGMRPSARA
-82 GQGRLPALN
+82 GQDRLPALD
-91 RLDSAPP
+91 RLTVEPP
-98 EAILVTHA
+98 DAILVTHA

-112 ALPLASERFPTAPI
+112 ALPLASEMFPMAPI

-171 RVRPVEWGQPVA
+171 RVRPVEWAQPIA

-210 PAGRVLHLDDYSVTA
+210 PAGRVLHLGDYSVTA
-225 QRTLHGMDV
+225 QRTLHGLDV
-234 QGIPQADAVITEGTY
+234 LGLPQADAVISEGTY

-295 RAARSTGELP
+295 RAARATGELP

-317 VCDLYQAQVHDIN
+317 VCDLYQAQVHDLN

-352 YAVTAGRRRAL
+352 YAVTAGRRRHL
-363 LNNPEA
+363 LNDLGA

-384 PLYARAFAADEKS
+384 PLYARALAADEKS

-441 SAHADAAQIEAA
+441 SAHADAGQIEVA
-453 VTRAQPRVTVLVH
+453 VTRARPRVTVLVH

-476 KRVARHHP
+476 RRVARHHP

-489 GEAVTLIDAPARAAS
+489 GEAVTLIDAPARA
-504 TSGRAATVAPSGKG
+504 TSAALSPRPTTAAPSGEG
-518 AHPSPPAAG
+518 ARPPSPPSG
-527 STATTGGAHQKDA
+527 TPEDPHGADGA
-540 DPSPA
+540 VSPA
-545 DLAAIHRT
+545 DLAAVHR
-553 AWKAAGAHRPW
+553 AALATGGLHRPW
-564 TTVKLA
+564 TTVELA

-580 ATRVHVQALLDA
+580 ATRVHVQGLLDA
-592 DVAYFARKR
+592 DVAHFARKR
-601 LGAQDVYL
+601 LGAQEVYL
-609 PRAPEEVATRQATH
+609 PRAPEDVARRQATH
-623 VALTPG
+623 VALAPG
-629 DLVITSVVEQGTVEA
+629 DIVIARMNEGQGEARLGVITSVVEQGSVEA
-644 TIAGWKGA
+644 TIAGWKGE
-652 RFPLAVIQ
+652 RFPLPVIQ

-671 ALAREDRKA
+671 ALSRDERRAT
-680 ALAADQERID
+680 LAADQERIT
-690 AATRAG
+690 AAARSG
-696 VIAHDLMALWA
+696 DIAHDLMALWTR
-707 AAGAGQTTADL
+707 GRQTMADL
-718 VGTQETDDGRIA
+718 LGTQETDDGRLA

-738 GGVLFARHGDVWEPK
+738 GGVLFTRHGDVWEPK
-753 VAADLAAPEAVARHR
+753 AERDLAAPEAVARHL
-768 ALLALGPRAEVVYR
+768 ALLARGAGATVAYR
-782 DGRQGVL
+782 DGHGGVL

-796 QIEVVCDDETRVWWQ
+796 QVEVALDDGTRVWWQ
-811 DKDVRVVGS
+811 DKDVRIADEAS
-820 SVPERASGDGT
+820 APERAAGDGF
-831 DDAVVATADGVD
+831 DRAADATIAGVD
-843 DDERVG
+843 DDEVAG

>member
-1 MTHVFRGASG
+1 
-11 TLEREKAEASSAHRE
+11 
-26 GRRAAQGRM
+26 
-35 RKRGR
+35 
-40 TSVKVEYL
+40 VKVEYI

-65 GDRRV
+65 GDWRL
-70 LIDAGMRPSARV
+70 LIDAGMRPAARA
-82 GQGRLPALN
+82 GQDRLPALD
-91 RLDSAPP
+91 RLTAAPP

-112 ALPLASERFPTAPI
+112 ALPLVSERFPTAPI

-171 RVRPVEWGQPVA
+171 RVRPVEWAQPIA
-183 PLDDP
+183 PLPDP

-210 PAGRVLHLDDYSVTA
+210 PAGRVLHMGDYSVTA
-225 QRTLHGMDV
+225 QRTLHGLDV
-234 QGIPQADAVITEGTY
+234 LGLPQADAVITEGTY

-295 RAARSTGELP
+295 RAARTAGELP
-305 PVPIHLDGMVRG
+305 PAPIHLDGMVRG
-317 VCDLYQAQVHDIN
+317 VCDLYQAQVHDLN

-352 YAVTAGRRRAL
+352 YAVTASRRRGL
-363 LNNPEA
+363 LDNPEA

-384 PLYARAFAADEKS
+384 PLYARAFAADERN

-423 ALGKEELTLSCA
+423 ALGKEELTLQCA

-441 SAHADAAQIEAA
+441 SAHADAGQIEVA
-453 VTRAQPRVTVLVH
+453 VARARPRVTVLVH

-476 KRVARHHP
+476 KRVARYHP
-484 HVAVN
+484 QVAVN
-489 GEAVTLIDAPARAAS
+489 GEAVTLIDAPLRAAS
-504 TSGRAATVAPSGKG
+504 AATG
-518 AHPSPPAAG
+518 AN
-527 STATTGGAHQKDA
+527 ATTGGAHQNDV
-540 DPSPA
+540 DPSSFPA
-545 DLAAIHRT
+545 DLTTVHWAALT
-553 AWKAAGAHRPW
+553 AGGPHRPW
-564 TTVKLA
+564 TTVELA

-580 ATRVHVQALLDA
+580 ATRVHVQGLLDA

-601 LGAQDVYL
+601 LGAQEVYL
-609 PRAPEEVATRQATH
+609 PRAPEDVAKHQATH
-623 VALTPG
+623 VALAPG
-629 DLVITSVVEQGTVEA
+629 DIVIARMNEGQGEARLGVITSVVAQGSVEA
-644 TIAGWKGA
+644 TIAGWKGE

-665 RRPAYV
+665 RWPAYV
-671 ALAREDRKA
+671 ALPRDERRTT
-680 ALAADQERID
+680 LAADQERIT
-690 AATRAG
+690 AAARSGA
-696 VIAHDLMALWA
+696 IAHDLMALWA
-707 AAGAGQTTADL
+707 RGRQTTDDIL
-718 VGTQETDDGRIA
+718 GTQETDDGRLA
-730 LARDLVMR
+730 LARDLLMR
-738 GGVLFARHGDVWEPK
+738 GGVLFTRHGDVWEPK
-753 VAADLAAPEAVARHR
+753 AAADLAAPEAVARHL
-768 ALLALGPRAEVVYR
+768 ALLAWGAGATVAYR
-782 DGRQGVL
+782 DGRDGVL

-796 QIEVVCDDETRVWWQ
+796 QVEVALDDGTRVWWQ
-811 DKDVRVVGS
+811 DKDVRIVDEVSTPESAAGDS
-820 SVPERASGDGT
+820 SVRAADAAVAAVA
-831 DDAVVATADGVD
+831 DDARAG
-843 DDERVG
+843 

>member
-1 MTHVFRGASG
+1 
-11 TLEREKAEASSAHRE
+11 
-26 GRRAAQGRM
+26 
-35 RKRGR
+35 
-40 TSVKVEYL
+40 VKVEYL

-65 GDRRV
+65 GDRRL
-70 LIDAGMRPSARV
+70 LIDAGMRPSARA
-82 GQGRLPALN
+82 GQDRLPALD
-91 RLDSAPP
+91 RLTAEPP

-112 ALPLASERFPTAPI
+112 ALPLASEMVPTAPI
-126 YCTETTLLLTRL
+126 YCTETTLLLMRL

-150 HLAQEGE
+150 HLERESE

-171 RVRPVEWGQPVA
+171 RVRPVEWAQPLT

-210 PAGRVLHLDDYSVTA
+210 PAGRVLHLGDYSVTA

-234 QGIPQADAVITEGTY
+234 QRLPQADAVITEGTY

-317 VCDLYQAQVHDIN
+317 VCDLYQAQVHDLN

-363 LNNPEA
+363 LNDPGA
-369 AIVISSSGMMTGGPA
+369 AVVISSSGMMTGGPA
-384 PLYARAFAADEKS
+384 PLYARALAADEKS

-441 SAHADAAQIEAA
+441 SAHADAGQIEVA
-453 VTRAQPRVTVLVH
+453 VTRARPRTTVLVH

-476 KRVARHHP
+476 RRVAHHHP
-484 HVAVN
+484 QIAVN
-489 GEAVTLIDAPARAAS
+489 GEAVTLIDVPVRA
-504 TSGRAATVAPSGKG
+504 TSAALSPQPMTAAPSGEEDPYG
-518 AHPSPPAAG
+518 ADG
-527 STATTGGAHQKDA
+527 TV
-540 DPSPA
+540 SPA
-545 DLAAIHRT
+545 DLAAVHR
-553 AWKAAGAHRPW
+553 AALATGGPHRPW
-564 TTVKLA
+564 TTVELA

-580 ATRVHVQALLDA
+580 ATRAQVQALLDA

-609 PRAPEEVATRQATH
+609 PRAPEEVAKRQAVH
-623 VALTPG
+623 VALAPG
-629 DLVITSVVEQGTVEA
+629 DIVIARMNEGQGEARLGVITSAVAQGSVEA
-644 TIAGWKGA
+644 TIVGWKGE

-671 ALAREDRKA
+671 ALPREDRKA
-680 ALAADQERID
+680 TLATDQERLT
-690 AATRAG
+690 AAARAG
-696 VIAHDLMALWA
+696 DIAHDLMALWA
-707 AAGAGQTTADL
+707 RGRQTTADIL
-718 VGTQETDDGRIA
+718 GTQETDDGRLA
-730 LARDLVMR
+730 LARDLIMR
-738 GGVLFARHGDVWEPK
+738 GGVLFTRQGDVWESK
-753 VAADLAAPEAVARHR
+753 AERDLAAPEAVARHL
-768 ALLALGPRAEVVYR
+768 ALLALGPGAEVVYR

-796 QIEVVCDDETRVWWQ
+796 QVEVVCDDETRVWWQ
-811 DKDVRVVGS
+811 DKDVRAVGS
-820 SVPERASGDGT
+820 SVPERATGDGA
-831 DDAVVATADGVD
+831 DDAVVATAAGVV
-843 DDERVG
+843 DDERAG

>member
-1 MTHVFRGASG
+1 M
-11 TLEREKAEASSAHRE
+11 
-26 GRRAAQGRM
+26 
-35 RKRGR
+35 
-40 TSVKVEYL
+40 KVEYL

-53 GEVGASCGILRI
+53 GEVGASCGLLCI

-70 LIDAGMRPSARV
+70 LIDAGMRPSARA
-82 GQGRLPALN
+82 GQDRLPALD
-91 RLDSAPP
+91 RLAAEPP

-112 ALPLASERFPTAPI
+112 ALPLASELFPTAPI
-126 YCTETTLLLTRL
+126 YCTETTLLLMRL

-171 RVRPVEWGQPVA
+171 RVRPVEWGQPIA

-210 PAGRVLHLDDYSVTA
+210 PAGRVLHMGDYSVTA
-225 QRTLHGMDV
+225 QRTLHGLDV
-234 QGIPQADAVITEGTY
+234 QRLPQADAVITEGTY

-317 VCDLYQAQVHDIN
+317 VCDLYQAQVHDLN

-352 YAVTAGRRRAL
+352 YAVTAGRRRQL
-363 LNNPEA
+363 LNDPGA

-384 PLYARAFAADEKS
+384 PLYARAFAADEKN

-423 ALGKEELTLSCA
+423 TLGKEELTLSCA

-441 SAHADAAQIEAA
+441 SAHADASQIEVA

-484 HVAVN
+484 YVAAN
-489 GEAVTLIDAPARAAS
+489 GEVITLIDAPVRATAAA
-504 TSGRAATVAPSGKG
+504 GRPATTAPSGEG
-518 AHPSPPAAG
+518 AHPSPTVAAG
-527 STATTGGAHQKDA
+527 SAVMTESLNQKDA

-545 DLAAIHRT
+545 DLSAVHRAAL
-553 AWKAAGAHRPW
+553 AAGGLHRPW
-564 TTVKLA
+564 TTVELA
-570 RLATGARYTP
+570 RLAVGARYTP
-580 ATRVHVQALLDA
+580 ATRVHVQGLLDA
-592 DVAYFARKR
+592 DVAHFARKR

-609 PRAPEEVATRQATH
+609 PRAPEDVAKRQATH

-629 DLVITSVVEQGTVEA
+629 DLVIARMNAGQGEARLGVITSVVEQGTVDA
-644 TIAGWKGA
+644 TIVGWKGE

-690 AATRAG
+690 AATRTG
-696 VIAHDLMALWA
+696 VIAYDLMTLWA
-707 AAGAGQTTADL
+707 ADGAGQTTADL
-718 VGTQETDDGRIA
+718 LGTQETDDGRLA

-738 GGVLFARHGDVWEPK
+738 GGVLFTRHGDVWEPK
-753 VAADLAAPEAVARHR
+753 VERDLAAPEAVARHL

-782 DGRQGVL
+782 DGRQGLL

-796 QIEVVCDDETRVWWQ
+796 QVEVVCDDETRVWWQ
-811 DKDVRVVGS
+811 DKDVQAVGS
-820 SVPERASGDGT
+820 SVPERATGDGA

-843 DDERVG
+843 DDERAG

>member
-1 MTHVFRGASG
+1 
-11 TLEREKAEASSAHRE
+11 
-26 GRRAAQGRM
+26 
-35 RKRGR
+35 
-40 TSVKVEYL
+40 VKVEYI

-65 GDRRV
+65 GDWRL
-70 LIDAGMRPSARV
+70 LIDAGMRPAARA
-82 GQGRLPALN
+82 GQDRLPALD
-91 RLDSAPP
+91 RLTAAPP
-98 EAILVTHA
+98 DAILVTHA

-112 ALPLASERFPTAPI
+112 TLPLVSEMFPAAPI

-183 PLDDP
+183 PLPDP

-210 PAGRVLHLDDYSVTA
+210 PAGRVLHLGDYSVTA

-234 QGIPQADAVITEGTY
+234 RGLPQADAVITEGTY
-249 GDAIHANRKEQERAL
+249 GDAIHANRTEQERAL

-317 VCDLYQAQVHDIN
+317 VCDLYQAQVHDLN

-352 YAVTAGRRRAL
+352 YAVTAGRRRQL
-363 LNNPEA
+363 LNDPGA

-423 ALGKEELTLSCA
+423 TLGKEELTLSCA

-441 SAHADAAQIEAA
+441 SAHADAGQIEVA
-453 VTRAQPRVTVLVH
+453 VTRARPRVTVLVH

-484 HVAVN
+484 YVAAN
-489 GEAVTLIDAPARAAS
+489 GEAITLIDAPVRATAAA
-504 TSGRAATVAPSGKG
+504 GRPATAAPSGEG
-518 AHPSPPAAG
+518 AHPSPAAAAG
-527 STATTGGAHQKDA
+527 SAVTTESLNQKDA

-545 DLAAIHRT
+545 DLSAVHRAALAT
-553 AWKAAGAHRPW
+553 GGLHRPW
-564 TTVKLA
+564 TTVELA

-580 ATRVHVQALLDA
+580 ATRVHVQGLLDA

-609 PRAPEEVATRQATH
+609 PRAPEDVAKRQATH

-629 DLVITSVVEQGTVEA
+629 DLIIARMNVGQGEARLGVITSVVEQGTVDA
-644 TIAGWKGA
+644 TIVGWKGA

-665 RRPAYV
+665 RRPAFV

-680 ALAADQERID
+680 TLAADQERID
-690 AATRAG
+690 AAVRAG

-707 AAGAGQTTADL
+707 AAGEGQLTADL
-718 VGTQETDDGRIA
+718 LGTQETDDGRLA

-738 GGVLFARHGDVWEPK
+738 GGVLFTRHGDVWEPK
-753 VAADLAAPEAVARHR
+753 VAADLAAPEAVARHL

-782 DGRQGVL
+782 DGRQGLL

-796 QIEVVCDDETRVWWQ
+796 QVEVVFDDETRVWWQ
-811 DKDVRVVGS
+811 DKDVQTVGS
-820 SVPERASGDGT
+820 SVPERATGDGA

-843 DDERVG
+843 DDERAG

>member
-1 MTHVFRGASG
+1 
-11 TLEREKAEASSAHRE
+11 
-26 GRRAAQGRM
+26 M
-35 RKRGR
+35 R
-40 TSVKVEYL
+40 VEYI

-65 GDRRV
+65 GDWRV
-70 LIDAGMRPSARV
+70 LIDAGMRPSARA
-82 GQGRLPALN
+82 GQDRRPALD
-91 RLDSAPP
+91 RLTAEPP
-98 EAILVTHA
+98 DAILVTHA

-112 ALPLASERFPTAPI
+112 ALPLASEMAPTAPI

-150 HLAQEGE
+150 HLEREGE

-171 RVRPVEWGQPVA
+171 RVRPVEWAQPLA
-183 PLDDP
+183 PLPDP
-188 AITVRFLHAGHIAGA
+188 AIVVRFLHAGHIAGA

-210 PAGRVLHLDDYSVTA
+210 PAGRVLHLGDYSVTA
-225 QRTLHGMDV
+225 QRTLHGLDV
-234 QGIPQADAVITEGTY
+234 QGLPQADAVITEGTY

-264 VATVARVVGRGGR
+264 VETVARVVGRGGR

-317 VCDLYQAQVHDIN
+317 VCDLYQAQVHDLN

-352 YAVTAGRRRAL
+352 YAVTAGRRRQL
-363 LNNPEA
+363 LNDPGA
-369 AIVISSSGMMTGGPA
+369 AVVISSSGMMTGGPA
-384 PLYARAFAADEKS
+384 PLYARAFAADEKN

-423 ALGKEELTLSCA
+423 ALGKEDLTLNCA

-441 SAHADAAQIEAA
+441 SAHADAGQIEVA
-453 VTRAQPRVTVLVH
+453 VTRARPRTTVLVH

-476 KRVARHHP
+476 TRVARHHP
-484 HVAVN
+484 QIAVN

-504 TSGRAATVAPSGKG
+504 AALSPRLATAVPLGEGARAPSPAGGPPDGPHG
-518 AHPSPPAAG
+518 AD
-527 STATTGGAHQKDA
+527 DA
-540 DPSPA
+540 VAPA
-545 DLAAIHRT
+545 DLAAVHRT
-553 AWKAAGAHRPW
+553 ALATGGPHRPW
-564 TTVKLA
+564 TTVELA

-580 ATRVHVQALLDA
+580 ATRVQVQALLDA

-601 LGAQDVYL
+601 VGAQDVYL
-609 PRAPEEVATRQATH
+609 PRAAEDVAKRQATH
-623 VALTPG
+623 VALLPG
-629 DLVITSVVEQGTVEA
+629 DIVIARMNEGQGEARLGVITSAVALGAVEA
-644 TIAGWKGA
+644 TIVGWKGE
-652 RFPLAVIQ
+652 RFPLPVIQ
-660 LPTGV
+660 LTTGV

-671 ALAREDRKA
+671 ALPREERRPT
-680 ALAADQERID
+680 LAADQERIT
-690 AATRAG
+690 AAARSG
-696 VIAHDLMALWA
+696 DIAHDLMALWA
-707 AAGAGQTTADL
+707 RSGQTTEEIL
-718 VGTQETDDGRIA
+718 GTQETDDGRLA

-738 GGVLFARHGDVWEPK
+738 GSVLFTRHGDVWEPK
-753 VAADLAAPEAVARHR
+753 VEADLAAPEAVARHL
-768 ALLALGPRAEVVYR
+768 ALLARGAGTGVAYR
-782 DGRQGVL
+782 DGSGSVL

-796 QIEVVCDDETRVWWQ
+796 QVEVTLDDGTRMWWQ
-811 DKDVRVVGS
+811 DKDVQAVGS
-820 SVPERASGDGT
+820 SASERAAGDGSAA
-831 DDAVVATADGVD
+831 AVDATAAGVD
-843 DDERVG
+843 DDERAG

>member
-1 MTHVFRGASG
+1 MRG
-11 TLEREKAEASSAHRE
+11 
-26 GRRAAQGRM
+26 
-35 RKRGR
+35 RGR
-40 TSVKVEYL
+40 TRVKVEYL

-53 GEVGASCGILRI
+53 GEVGASCGLLCI

-70 LIDAGMRPSARV
+70 LIDAGMRPSASA
-82 GQGRLPALN
+82 GQDRLPALD
-91 RLDSAPP
+91 RLAAEPP

-112 ALPLASERFPTAPI
+112 ALPLASELFPTAPI
-126 YCTETTLLLTRL
+126 YCTETTLLLMRL

-171 RVRPVEWGQPVA
+171 RVRPVEWGQPIA

-210 PAGRVLHLDDYSVTA
+210 PAGRVLHMGDYSVTA
-225 QRTLHGMDV
+225 QRTLHGLDV
-234 QGIPQADAVITEGTY
+234 PGLPQADAVITEGTY

-317 VCDLYQAQVHDIN
+317 VCDLYQAQVHDLN

-352 YAVTAGRRRAL
+352 YAVTAGRRRQL
-363 LNNPEA
+363 LNDPGA

-384 PLYARAFAADEKS
+384 PLYARAFAADEKN

-423 ALGKEELTLSCA
+423 TLGKEELTLSCA

-441 SAHADAAQIEAA
+441 SAHADASQIEVA

-484 HVAVN
+484 YVAAN
-489 GEAVTLIDAPARAAS
+489 GEVITLIDAPVRATAAA
-504 TSGRAATVAPSGKG
+504 GRPATTAPSGEG
-518 AHPSPPAAG
+518 AHPSPTVAAG
-527 STATTGGAHQKDA
+527 SAVMTESLNQKDA

-545 DLAAIHRT
+545 DLSAVHRAAL
-553 AWKAAGAHRPW
+553 AAGGLHRPW
-564 TTVKLA
+564 TTVELA
-570 RLATGARYTP
+570 RLAVGARYTP
-580 ATRVHVQALLDA
+580 ATRVHVQGLLDA
-592 DVAYFARKR
+592 DVAHFARKR

-609 PRAPEEVATRQATH
+609 PRAPEDVAKRQATH

-629 DLVITSVVEQGTVEA
+629 DLVIARMNAGQGEARLGVITSVVEQGTVDA
-644 TIAGWKGA
+644 TIVGWKGE

-690 AATRAG
+690 AATRTG
-696 VIAHDLMALWA
+696 VIAYDLMTLWA
-707 AAGAGQTTADL
+707 ADGAGQTTADL
-718 VGTQETDDGRIA
+718 LGTQETDDGRLA

-738 GGVLFARHGDVWEPK
+738 GGVLFTRHGDVWEPK
-753 VAADLAAPEAVARHR
+753 AERDLAAPEAVARHL

-782 DGRQGVL
+782 DGRQGLL

-796 QIEVVCDDETRVWWQ
+796 QVEVVCDDETRVWWQ
-811 DKDVRVVGS
+811 DKDVQAVGS
-820 SVPERASGDGT
+820 SVPERATGDGA

-843 DDERVG
+843 DDERAG

>member
-1 MTHVFRGASG
+1 
-11 TLEREKAEASSAHRE
+11 
-26 GRRAAQGRM
+26 
-35 RKRGR
+35 
-40 TSVKVEYL
+40 
-48 PLGGA
+48 LGGA

-70 LIDAGMRPSARV
+70 LIDAGMRPSARA
-82 GQGRLPALN
+82 GQDRLPALD
-91 RLDSAPP
+91 RLTVEPP
-98 EAILVTHA
+98 DAILVTHA

-112 ALPLASERFPTAPI
+112 ALPLASEMFPMAPT

-171 RVRPVEWGQPVA
+171 RVRPVEWAQPIA

-210 PAGRVLHLDDYSVTA
+210 PAGRVLHLGDYSVTA
-225 QRTLHGMDV
+225 QRTLHGLDV
-234 QGIPQADAVITEGTY
+234 LGLPQADAVISEGTY

-295 RAARSTGELP
+295 RAARATGELP

-317 VCDLYQAQVHDIN
+317 VCDLYQAQVHDLN

-352 YAVTAGRRRAL
+352 YAVTAGRRRQL
-363 LNNPEA
+363 LNDPGA
-369 AIVISSSGMMTGGPA
+369 AVVISSSGMMTGGPA
-384 PLYARAFAADEKS
+384 PLYARALAVDEKS

-423 ALGKEELTLSCA
+423 TLGKEELTLSCA

-441 SAHADAAQIEAA
+441 SAHADAGQIEVA
-453 VTRAQPRVTVLVH
+453 VTRARPRVTVLVH

-476 KRVARHHP
+476 RRLARYHP

-489 GEAVTLIDAPARAAS
+489 GEAVTLIDAPARA
-504 TSGRAATVAPSGKG
+504 TSAAMSPRPMTAAPSGEEDPHG
-518 AHPSPPAAG
+518 AD
-527 STATTGGAHQKDA
+527 GAM
-540 DPSPA
+540 PPA
-545 DLAAIHRT
+545 DLAAVHRT
-553 AWKAAGAHRPW
+553 ALATGGPHRPW
-564 TTVKLA
+564 TTVELA

-580 ATRVHVQALLDA
+580 ATRVHVQELLDA
-592 DVAYFARKR
+592 DVAHFARKR

-609 PRAPEEVATRQATH
+609 PRAPEEVAKRQATH
-623 VALTPG
+623 VALAPG
-629 DLVITSVVEQGTVEA
+629 DIVIARMNEGQGEARLGVITSAVALGAVEA
-644 TIAGWKGA
+644 TIVGWKGE

-671 ALAREDRKA
+671 ALPRDERRAT
-680 ALAADQERID
+680 LAADQERLT
-690 AATRAG
+690 AATRSGA
-696 VIAHDLMALWA
+696 IAHDLMALWA
-707 AAGAGQTTADL
+707 DAGGGQTTEEIL
-718 VGTQETDDGRIA
+718 GTQDTDDGRLA

-738 GGVLFARHGDVWEPK
+738 GGVVFTRQGDVWEPK
-753 VAADLAAPEAVARHR
+753 AEADLAAPEAVARHL
-768 ALLALGPRAEVVYR
+768 ALLARGAGSTVAYR
-782 DGRQGVL
+782 DGRGGVL

-796 QIEVVCDDETRVWWQ
+796 QVEVALDDGTRVWWQ
-811 DKDVRVVGS
+811 DKDVRIADEAS
-820 SVPERASGDGT
+820 APERAAGDGS
-831 DDAVVATADGVD
+831 DRAVAAGAVATAVD
-843 DDERVG
+843 DDERTG

>member
-1 MTHVFRGASG
+1 M
-11 TLEREKAEASSAHRE
+11 
-26 GRRAAQGRM
+26 
-35 RKRGR
+35 
-40 TSVKVEYL
+40 

-70 LIDAGMRPSARV
+70 LIDAGMRPSARA
-82 GQGRLPALN
+82 GQDRLPALD
-91 RLDSAPP
+91 RLAAEPP

-112 ALPLASERFPTAPI
+112 ALPLASEMFPTAPI

-150 HLAQEGE
+150 HLEREGE

-171 RVRPVEWGQPVA
+171 RVRPVEWAQPIA

-188 AITVRFLHAGHIAGA
+188 ALVVRFLHAGHIAGA

-210 PAGRVLHLDDYSVTA
+210 PAGRVLHMGDYSVTA
-225 QRTLHGMDV
+225 QRTLHGADV
-234 QGIPQADAVITEGTY
+234 QRLPQADAVITEGTY
-249 GDAIHANRKEQERAL
+249 GDAIHANRTEQERAL

-305 PVPIHLDGMVRG
+305 PVPIHLDGMVRS
-317 VCDLYQAQVHDIN
+317 VCDLYQAQVHDLN

-363 LNNPEA
+363 LADPEA
-369 AIVISSSGMMTGGPA
+369 AVVISSSGMMTGGPA
-384 PLYARAFAADEKS
+384 PLYARAFAGDEKS

-423 ALGKEELTLSCA
+423 ALGKEEVTLSCA

-441 SAHADAAQIEAA
+441 SAHADAGQIEAA
-453 VTRAQPRVTVLVH
+453 VTRAQPRTTVLVH

-476 KRVARHHP
+476 RRVARHHP
-484 HVAVN
+484 HIAVN
-489 GEAVTLIDAPARAAS
+489 GEPVTLIDGPARAAS
-504 TSGRAATVAPSGKG
+504 PAASGRSATVVPLGEG
-518 AHPSPPAAG
+518 AHPSPTAAG
-527 STATTGGAHQKDA
+527 SAATAGGAHQRDA
-540 DPSPA
+540 DPAPA
-545 DLAAIHRT
+545 DLTAVHRAALAT
-553 AWKAAGAHRPW
+553 GGLHRPW
-564 TTVKLA
+564 TTVELA

-580 ATRVHVQALLDA
+580 AMRVHVQGLLDA
-592 DVAYFARKR
+592 NVAYFARKR

-609 PRAPEEVATRQATH
+609 PRAPEDVATRQATH
-623 VALTPG
+623 ITLAPG
-629 DLVITSVVEQGTVEA
+629 DIVIARMNAGQGEARLGVITSIVEQGSVEA
-644 TIAGWKGA
+644 TIVGWKGE

-671 ALAREDRKA
+671 ALARAERKA

-690 AATRAG
+690 AAARSGAS
-696 VIAHDLMALWA
+696 AHDLMALWA
-707 AAGAGQTTADL
+707 RGSQTTADL
-718 VGTQETDDGRIA
+718 LGTQDTDDGRMA

-738 GGVLFARHGDVWEPK
+738 GSVLFARHGAVWEPK
-753 VAADLAAPEAVARHR
+753 AERDLAVPEAVARHR
-768 ALLALGPRAEVVYR
+768 ALLALGAGTGVAYR
-782 DGRQGVL
+782 DGRQGIL
-789 SGRGRWG
+789 SGRSRWG
-796 QIEVVCDDETRVWWQ
+796 QVEVTFDDGTRMWWQ
-811 DKDVRVVGS
+811 DKDVRAVGSPEPGHAAADATAASVADDEVVG
-820 SVPERASGDGT
+820 
-831 DDAVVATADGVD
+831 
-843 DDERVG
+843 

>member
-1 MTHVFRGASG
+1 
-11 TLEREKAEASSAHRE
+11 
-26 GRRAAQGRM
+26 
-35 RKRGR
+35 
-40 TSVKVEYL
+40 VKVEYL

-70 LIDAGMRPSARV
+70 LIDAGMRPAARA
-82 GQGRLPALN
+82 GQDRRPALD
-91 RLDSAPP
+91 RLDAEPP

-112 ALPLASERFPTAPI
+112 ALPLVSERFPTAPI

-171 RVRPVEWGQPVA
+171 RVRPVEWAQPVA
-183 PLDDP
+183 PLPDP

-210 PAGRVLHLDDYSVTA
+210 PAGRVLHLGDYSVTA
-225 QRTLHGMDV
+225 QRTLHGLDV
-234 QGIPQADAVITEGTY
+234 PGLPQADAVITEGTY

-295 RAARSTGELP
+295 RAARTAGELP
-305 PVPIHLDGMVRG
+305 PVSIHLDGMVRG
-317 VCDLYQAQVHDIN
+317 VCDLYQAQVHDLN

-352 YAVTAGRRRAL
+352 YAVTAGRRRGL
-363 LNNPEA
+363 LDNPEA

-423 ALGKEELTLSCA
+423 TLGKEDLTLSCA

-441 SAHADAAQIEAA
+441 SAHADAGQIETA
-453 VTRAQPRVTVLVH
+453 VARAQPRTTVLVH

-476 KRVARHHP
+476 KRVTRHHP
-484 HVAVN
+484 HIAVN
-489 GEAVTLIDAPARAAS
+489 GEAVTLIDAPTRVAS
-504 TSGRAATVAPSGKG
+504 AAPSREG
-518 AHPSPPAAG
+518 ASLSSPVGGTPGDPYGADGVVSPIDLTAVHREALAAG
-527 STATTGGAHQKDA
+527 G
-540 DPSPA
+540 P
-545 DLAAIHRT
+545 
-553 AWKAAGAHRPW
+553 HRPW
-564 TTVKLA
+564 TTVELA

-592 DVAYFARKR
+592 DVAHFARKR

-609 PRAPEEVATRQATH
+609 PRPPEDVATRQATH

-629 DLVITSVVEQGTVEA
+629 DLVIARMNAGQGEARLGVITSVVAQGTVEA
-644 TIAGWKGA
+644 TIVGWKGA

-690 AATRAG
+690 AAVRAG
-696 VIAHDLMALWA
+696 AIAHDLMALWA
-707 AAGAGQTTADL
+707 RGSQTTADL
-718 VGTQETDDGRIA
+718 LGTQETDDGHLA

-738 GGVLFARHGDVWEPK
+738 GDVLFTRHGDVWEPK
-753 VAADLAAPEAVARHR
+753 AEANLAAPEAVARHL
-768 ALLALGPRAEVVYR
+768 ALLALGAGSGVAYR
-782 DGRQGVL
+782 DGRHGVL

-796 QIEVVCDDETRVWWQ
+796 QVEVVLDDGTRTWWQ
-811 DKDVRVVGS
+811 DKDVRAVEAS
-820 SVPERASGDGT
+820 APERATGAAGLD
-831 DDAVVATADGVD
+831 DDAGAG
-843 DDERVG
+843 

>member
-1 MTHVFRGASG
+1 
-11 TLEREKAEASSAHRE
+11 
-26 GRRAAQGRM
+26 
-35 RKRGR
+35 
-40 TSVKVEYL
+40 VKVEYI

-65 GDRRV
+65 GDWRV
-70 LIDAGMRPSARV
+70 LIDAGMRPSARA
-82 GQGRLPALN
+82 GQDRRPALE
-91 RLDSAPP
+91 RLTAAPP
-98 EAILVTHA
+98 DAILVTHA

-112 ALPLASERFPTAPI
+112 ALPLVSEMFPTAPI

-171 RVRPVEWGQPVA
+171 RVRPVEWARPVA
-183 PLDDP
+183 PLPDP

-210 PAGRVLHLDDYSVTA
+210 PAGRVLHMGDYSVTA
-225 QRTLHGMDV
+225 QRTLHGLDV
-234 QGIPQADAVITEGTY
+234 QGLPQADAVITEGTY

-295 RAARSTGELP
+295 RAARTAGELP
-305 PVPIHLDGMVRG
+305 PAPIHLDGMVRG
-317 VCDLYQAQVHDIN
+317 VCALYQAQVHDLN

-352 YAVTAGRRRAL
+352 YAVTAGRRRGL
-363 LNNPEA
+363 LDNPEA

-384 PLYARAFAADEKS
+384 PLYARAFAADEKN

-423 ALGKEELTLSCA
+423 TLGKEELTLHCA

-441 SAHADAAQIEAA
+441 SAHADAGQIEVA
-453 VTRAQPRVTVLVH
+453 VARARPCMTVLVH

-476 KRVARHHP
+476 RRIARHHP
-484 HVAVN
+484 QVAVN
-489 GEAVTLIDAPARAAS
+489 GEAITLIDAPARAVSAA
-504 TSGRAATVAPSGKG
+504 TSGQS
-518 AHPSPPAAG
+518 AAG
-527 STATTGGAHQKDA
+527 ALSGDRAHASPMAAGVSVTMGGSHQRNA
-540 DPSPA
+540 DLSPA
-545 DLAAIHRT
+545 DLAAVHR
-553 AWKAAGAHRPW
+553 AALATGGPHRPW
-564 TTVKLA
+564 TTVELA

-580 ATRVHVQALLDA
+580 ATRVHVQGLLDA

-623 VALTPG
+623 VALAPG
-629 DLVITSVVEQGTVEA
+629 DIVIARMNEGQGEARLGVITSAVALGAVEA
-644 TIAGWKGA
+644 TIVGWKGE
-652 RFPLAVIQ
+652 RFPLPVIQ
-660 LPTGV
+660 LTTGV

-671 ALAREDRKA
+671 ALPRDERRAT
-680 ALAADQERID
+680 LAADQERLT
-690 AATRAG
+690 AAARSG
-696 VIAHDLMALWA
+696 DIAHDLMALWA
-707 AAGAGQTTADL
+707 RGRQTTDDIL
-718 VGTQETDDGRIA
+718 GTQDTDDGRLA

-738 GGVLFARHGDVWEPK
+738 GGVLFMRHGDVWEPK
-753 VAADLAAPEAVARHR
+753 AERDLAAPEAVARHL
-768 ALLALGPRAEVVYR
+768 ALLARGPRAEVVYR
-782 DGRQGVL
+782 DGRQGLL

-796 QIEVVCDDETRVWWQ
+796 QVEVVCDDETRVWWQ
-811 DKDVRVVGS
+811 DKDVQAVGS
-820 SVPERASGDGT
+820 SVPERATGDGA

-843 DDERVG
+843 DDERAG

>member
-1 MTHVFRGASG
+1 
-11 TLEREKAEASSAHRE
+11 
-26 GRRAAQGRM
+26 M
-35 RKRGR
+35 R
-40 TSVKVEYL
+40 VEYI

-53 GEVGASCGILRI
+53 GEVGASCGLLRI
-65 GDRRV
+65 GDWRV
-70 LIDAGMRPSARV
+70 LIDAGMRPSARA
-82 GQGRLPALN
+82 GQDRRPALD
-91 RLDSAPP
+91 RLTAEPP
-98 EAILVTHA
+98 DAILVTHA

-112 ALPLASERFPTAPI
+112 ALPLASEMVPTAPI

-171 RVRPVEWGQPVA
+171 RVRPVEWTQPVA
-183 PLDDP
+183 PLPDP

-210 PAGRVLHLDDYSVTA
+210 PAGRVLHMGDYSVTA
-225 QRTLHGMDV
+225 QRTLHGLDV
-234 QGIPQADAVITEGTY
+234 PGLPQADAVITEGTY

-317 VCDLYQAQVHDIN
+317 VCDLYQAQVHDLN

-352 YAVTAGRRRAL
+352 YAVTAGRRRRL
-363 LNNPEA
+363 LDNPEA

-384 PLYARAFAADEKS
+384 PLYARAFAADEKN
-397 AIVFSG
+397 AIIFSG

-441 SAHADAAQIEAA
+441 SAYADAGQIEVA
-453 VTRAQPRVTVLVH
+453 VARARPRTTVLVH
-466 GEPDTLRALA
+466 GEPDTLRTLA
-476 KRVARHHP
+476 RRIARHHP
-484 HVAVN
+484 QVAVN
-489 GEAVTLIDAPARAAS
+489 GEAITLIDAAAQATAA
-504 TSGRAATVAPSGKG
+504 TSGQS
-518 AHPSPPAAG
+518 AAG
-527 STATTGGAHQKDA
+527 ALSRDRAHASPMAAGVSVTMGGSHQRNA
-540 DPSPA
+540 DLSPA
-545 DLAAIHRT
+545 DLAAVHR
-553 AWKAAGAHRPW
+553 AALATGGPHRPW
-564 TTVKLA
+564 TTVELA

-580 ATRVHVQALLDA
+580 ATRVHVQGLLDA

-623 VALTPG
+623 VALVPG
-629 DLVITSVVEQGTVEA
+629 DIVIARMNEGQGEARLGVITSAVALRAVEA
-644 TIAGWKGA
+644 TIVGWKGE
-652 RFPLAVIQ
+652 RFPLPVIQ
-660 LPTGV
+660 LTTGV

-671 ALAREDRKA
+671 ALPREERRVT
-680 ALAADQERID
+680 LAADQERLT
-690 AATRAG
+690 AATRSGAM
-696 VIAHDLMALWA
+696 AHDLMALWA
-707 AAGAGQTTADL
+707 RGRQTTEDILGTQDTGHGRRASRLGAGS
-718 VGTQETDDGRIA
+718 RH
-730 LARDLVMR
+730 ARRCPV
-738 GGVLFARHGDVWEPK
+738 H
-753 VAADLAAPEAVARHR
+753 APR
-768 ALLALGPRAEVVYR
+768 
-782 DGRQGVL
+782 
-789 SGRGRWG
+789 
-796 QIEVVCDDETRVWWQ
+796 
-811 DKDVRVVGS
+811 
-820 SVPERASGDGT
+820 
-831 DDAVVATADGVD
+831 
-843 DDERVG
+843 

>member
-1 MTHVFRGASG
+1 
-11 TLEREKAEASSAHRE
+11 
-26 GRRAAQGRM
+26 M

-40 TSVKVEYL
+40 TRVKVEYL

-53 GEVGASCGILRI
+53 GEVGASCGLLRI

-70 LIDAGMRPSARV
+70 LIDAGMRPSARA
-82 GQGRLPALN
+82 GQDRRPALD
-91 RLDSAPP
+91 RLIAEPP
-98 EAILVTHA
+98 DAILVTHA

-112 ALPLASERFPTAPI
+112 ALPLASEMVPTAPI

-171 RVRPVEWGQPVA
+171 RVRPVEWGQPVT
-183 PLDDP
+183 PLPDP
-188 AITVRFLHAGHIAGA
+188 AIVVRFLHAGHIAGA

-210 PAGRVLHLDDYSVTA
+210 PAGRVLHLGDYSVTA

-234 QGIPQADAVITEGTY
+234 QRLPQADAVITEGTY

-264 VATVARVVGRGGR
+264 VETVARVVGRGGR

-317 VCDLYQAQVHDIN
+317 VCALYQAQVHDLN

-352 YAVTAGRRRAL
+352 YAVTAGRRRGL
-363 LNNPEA
+363 LDNPEA

-384 PLYARAFAADEKS
+384 PLYARAFAADEKN
-397 AIVFSG
+397 AIIFSG

-423 ALGKEELTLSCA
+423 ALGKEDLTLQCA

-441 SAHADAAQIEAA
+441 SAHADAGQIEVA
-453 VTRAQPRVTVLVH
+453 VARARPRVTVLVH

-476 KRVARHHP
+476 RRIARHHP
-484 HVAVN
+484 QVAVN
-489 GEAVTLIDAPARAAS
+489 GEAITLIDAPARATSAAVS
-504 TSGRAATVAPSGKG
+504 TRPTTPAPAGEG
-518 AHPSPPAAG
+518 ARPPSAVEGTPG
-527 STATTGGAHQKDA
+527 DLDGADDA
-540 DPSPA
+540 VSPA
-545 DLAAIHRT
+545 DLAAVHR
-553 AWKAAGAHRPW
+553 AALATGGPHRPW
-564 TTVKLA
+564 TTVELA

-580 ATRVHVQALLDA
+580 ATRVHVQGLLDA

-609 PRAPEEVATRQATH
+609 PRAPEDVAKRQATH
-623 VALTPG
+623 VALAPG
-629 DLVITSVVEQGTVEA
+629 DIVIARMNAGQGEARLGVITSAVAQGSVEA
-644 TIAGWKGA
+644 TIVGWKGE

-660 LPTGV
+660 LPMGV

-671 ALAREDRKA
+671 ALPRDERRAT
-680 ALAADQERID
+680 LAADQERLT
-690 AATRAG
+690 AATRSG
-696 VIAHDLMALWA
+696 DIAHDLMALWA
-707 AAGAGQTTADL
+707 DAGDGQTTDDIL
-718 VGTQETDDGRIA
+718 GTQETDDGRLA

-738 GGVLFARHGDVWEPK
+738 GGVLFTRHGAVWEPT
-753 VAADLAAPEAVARHR
+753 AEADLAAPEAVARHL
-768 ALLALGPRAEVVYR
+768 ALLARGAGVTVAYR
-782 DGRQGVL
+782 DGHHGVL

-796 QIEVVCDDETRVWWQ
+796 QVEVALDDGTRVWWQ
-811 DKDVRVVGS
+811 DKDVRIVDAVS
-820 SVPERASGDGT
+820 APERAAGEGSDRAAEAAAAAVA
-831 DDAVVATADGVD
+831 DDARAG
-843 DDERVG
+843 

>member
-1 MTHVFRGASG
+1 
-11 TLEREKAEASSAHRE
+11 
-26 GRRAAQGRM
+26 M

-40 TSVKVEYL
+40 TRVKVEYL

-70 LIDAGMRPSARV
+70 LIDAGMRPSARA
-82 GQGRLPALN
+82 GQDRLPALD
-91 RLDSAPP
+91 RLTVEPP
-98 EAILVTHA
+98 DAILVTHA

-112 ALPLASERFPTAPI
+112 ALPLASEMFPMAPI

-171 RVRPVEWGQPVA
+171 RVRPVEWAQPIA

-210 PAGRVLHLDDYSVTA
+210 PAGRVLHMGDYSVTA
-225 QRTLHGMDV
+225 QRTLHGLDV
-234 QGIPQADAVITEGTY
+234 PGLPQADAVISEGTY

-295 RAARSTGELP
+295 RAARATGELP

-317 VCDLYQAQVHDIN
+317 VCDLYQAQVHDLN

-338 NARRPLF
+338 NARRPIF

-352 YAVTAGRRRAL
+352 YAVTAGRRRSL
-363 LNNPEA
+363 LDNPEA

-384 PLYARAFAADEKS
+384 PLYARAFAADERN

-423 ALGKEELTLSCA
+423 TLGKEELTLSCA

-441 SAHADAAQIEAA
+441 SAHADAGQIEVA
-453 VTRAQPRVTVLVH
+453 VARAQPRTTVLVH

-476 KRVARHHP
+476 KRVARYHP
-484 HVAVN
+484 QIAVN
-489 GEAVTLIDAPARAAS
+489 GEAIMLIDAPA
-504 TSGRAATVAPSGKG
+504 
-518 AHPSPPAAG
+518 G
-527 STATTGGAHQKDA
+527 STAGRSVTAALPGHPHQSDA
-540 DPSPA
+540 DQSPA
-545 DLAAIHRT
+545 DLAAIHRA
-553 AWKAAGAHRPW
+553 AWAAAGAHRPW
-564 TTVKLA
+564 TTVELA

-580 ATRVHVQALLDA
+580 AVRAQVQALLDA

-609 PRAPEEVATRQATH
+609 PRAPEEVAKRQATH
-623 VALTPG
+623 VALAPG
-629 DLVITSVVEQGTVEA
+629 DIVIARMNEGQGEARLGVITSVVEQGTVEA
-644 TIAGWKGA
+644 TIAGWKGE

-665 RRPAYV
+665 RQPAYV
-671 ALAREDRKA
+671 ALPRDERRAT
-680 ALAADQERID
+680 LAADQERLT
-690 AATRAG
+690 AAARSGA
-696 VIAHDLMALWA
+696 IAHDLMALWA
-707 AAGAGQTTADL
+707 RGRQTTEDIL
-718 VGTQETDDGRIA
+718 GTQDTDDGRLA

-738 GGVLFARHGDVWEPK
+738 GGVLFMRHGDVWEPK
-753 VAADLAAPEAVARHR
+753 AERDLAAPEAVARHL
-768 ALLALGPRAEVVYR
+768 ALLALGPRAEVAYR
-782 DGRQGVL
+782 DGRQGLL

-796 QIEVVCDDETRVWWQ
+796 QVEVVCDDETRVWWQ
-811 DKDVRVVGS
+811 DKDVRAVGS
-820 SVPERASGDGT
+820 SVPERATGDGA

-843 DDERVG
+843 DDERAG